1 MKGVLAMPLSMTLE
15 PVQKQQLT
23 QHLIQQMNL
32 LQMTSEEL
40 DAFVAREVEQNPI
53 LDFPEERET
62 WREEGPEWR
71 RMHLRARDPSDDP
84 PSSPVENAH
93 ALEMTLE
100 AFLDD
105 QIGCLSLSPLEA
117 RLAYFIAG
125 TLDPSGYWRED
136 PVAVAERFD
145 ATEEVVLAVLQQVQ
159 HLEPCGVAARSLK
172 ECLLMQLA
180 QQKGDTSLAQ
190 KIIEEGLDDLARNR
204 IPQLAS
210 RFNVTKEAILA
221 ARDLIRSL
229 NPKPGT
235 AFSEAGPVEFL
246 HEDAFV
252 KTTEKGLKITLSTS
266 YGRTLVINKG
276 YLSILDHSDRPKV
289 KEYLKKELKRAK
301 ELQALLKSRE
311 DTLAVVLDALATHQ
325 ERFFRY
331 GPGHKV
337 PLKLADLADD
347 TGFAISTISRALS
360 HKVIA
365 CRWGAYPADA
375 FLVGTAAKASEEKG
389 TETTDEALEL
399 ALQSL
404 IDDEDKH
411 HPLSDQTLC
420 DKLNAMGI
428 PVARRTVNKYRTKLG
443 IPGKSARKVW

>member
-1 MKGVLAMPLSMTLE
+1 MC
-15 PVQKQQLT
+15 
-23 QHLIQQMNL
+23 I
-32 LQMTSEEL
+32 
-40 DAFVAREVEQNPI
+40 
-53 LDFPEERET
+53 
-62 WREEGPEWR
+62 
-71 RMHLRARDPSDDP
+71 RD
-84 PSSPVENAH
+84 
-93 ALEMTLE
+93 
-100 AFLDD
+100 
-105 QIGCLSLSPLEA
+105 
-117 RLAYFIAG
+117 R
-125 TLDPSGYWRED
+125 
-136 PVAVAERFD
+136 
-145 ATEEVVLAVLQQVQ
+145 EEVVLAVLQQVQ